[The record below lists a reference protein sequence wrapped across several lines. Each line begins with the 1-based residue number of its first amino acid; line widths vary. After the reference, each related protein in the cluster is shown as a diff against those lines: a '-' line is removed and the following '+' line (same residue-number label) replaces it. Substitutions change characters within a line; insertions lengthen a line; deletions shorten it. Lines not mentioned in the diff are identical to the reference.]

1 MSEEIYKYAKDNLVL
16 FNTFIKDP
24 YVKKFLKDEK
34 ITWISYIANAGGLLG
49 LCMGF
54 SLVSAAEIVY
64 HLLMEIFSLGRREC
78 EASQAEESEEGRG
91 EVSGSS
97 SPGLSHHPFLESGI
111 DYESPETDSFSYLG
125 KFMIPS
131 RTWSDRV

>member
-1 MSEEIYKYAKDNLVL
+1 MGNLTEEVFQYAKDNLVL

-64 HLLMEIFSLGRREC
+64 HCLLEFFSMTCRPQSR
-78 EASQAEESEEGRG
+78 AQEEVEPEEDGQP
-91 EVSGSS
+91 EPSG
-97 SPGLSHHPFLESGI
+97 PDLTHHPFLEAGRI
-111 DYESPETDSFSYLG
+111 DYLGPETDSFSYQEG
-125 KFMIPS
+125 KL
-131 RTWSDRV
+131 

>member
-97 SPGLSHHPFLESGI
+97 SPGLSHHPFLECGI